1 MLFDANVAE
10 PEPDVDEPESSFDAL
25 DVPVL
30 AEAGSGLDTVDFPLD
45 VLVLPSSPSD
55 AVLSEALSSA
65 AFAAPVPVDVVAVAS
80 SVESGVRRLRR
91 IRGVRF
97 RRGGLLARGRR
108 VGRRCCLRRA
118 RLRGLR
124 FGFGRGAAAG
134 NRGGGGRRRGV
145 VAVKRAGP
153 MPIDL

>member
-1 MLFDANVAE
+1 MAE

-65 AFAAPVPVDVVAVAS
+65 AFFAAPVPVDVVAVAS
-80 SVESGVRRLRR
+80 SVESEVS
-91 IRGVRF
+91 
-97 RRGGLLARGRR
+97 A
-108 VGRRCCLRRA
+108 
-118 RLRGLR
+118 
-124 FGFGRGAAAG
+124 GFDGSVASDSAAVAFWPEVDVSADVAVSVALGFAVSGSVSAAALL
-134 NRGGGGRRRGV
+134 RATAVAAV
-145 VAVKRAGP
+145 VVEESS
-153 MPIDL
+153 L